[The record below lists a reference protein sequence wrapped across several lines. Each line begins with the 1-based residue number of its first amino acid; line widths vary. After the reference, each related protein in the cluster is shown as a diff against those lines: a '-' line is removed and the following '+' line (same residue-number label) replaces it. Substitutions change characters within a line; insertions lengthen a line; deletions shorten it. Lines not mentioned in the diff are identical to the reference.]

1 MWYDRGYNTPG
12 ESEWLKKTGLSGSL
26 SGDCL
31 SDLYLRGSHSSMVS
45 AFYEYRIDNAHRH
58 YHGFISRYSVSHS
71 RRSDRCCFWPCS
83 WRGRNVDSSVSAS
96 ILMFLFIRYGYQ
108 EWGERVL
115 HRHNSLGK
123 ITVLFEK
130 KCVCDDPVYPVDSFY
145 TLDHCKCLFGFKRV
159 SFAAYA
165 TASSLGKIPS
175 MLLFAWIGDSL
186 MTEPENIVVTI
197 AVYSIF
203 LAVTL
208 SVHQRWRKNRAPEMP
223 DQEMT

>member
-1 MWYDRGYNTPG
+1 MV
-12 ESEWLKKTGLSGSL
+12 KKTGLSGSL

-145 TLDHCKCLFGFKRV
+145 TLDHCKCLFGFKPCIVCRLCY
-159 SFAAYA
+159 SFVIRQN
-165 TASSLGKIPS
+165 T
-175 MLLFAWIGDSL
+175 
-186 MTEPENIVVTI
+186 VH
-197 AVYSIF
+197 AVICMD
-203 LAVTL
+203 
-208 SVHQRWRKNRAPEMP
+208 WRQLDDGARKYRSH
-223 DQEMT
+223 DCGV